1 MQTMTLETR
10 KPFAPATLSDA
21 PRVTPGPFPEHA
33 RQTMCLVG
41 STAKHASYAD
51 VCDPASPLVM
61 ALPEVTYRTTS
72 TGREVESYV
81 PLSYAVQIDSIRDTV
96 SAILGSEPAYEVYAL
111 NNRGDLLGAHMF
123 GKIAWQSDI
132 PGTTIEVV
140 LRSSLDGTIKLQW
153 GTGIGTFICANGMIQ
168 AENLIS
174 IKHTKNIEERFAA
187 SLIDPEIGAMARIEA
202 ARERAQWVDGLKE
215 IPMSDDLFHAFLG
228 VLRGR
233 KIMGRNGSH
242 RSGSR
247 ACTVGRR
254 TERDP
259 DVGRSISCLP
269 GCATR
274 SQDHG
279 AQWPPVIHSNAD
291 TSQDECSHEVLG
303 GVSLRR
309 ATRGAWTAGPV
320 QRIPGVDGCRPPLNC
335 AELAAD
341 LRGY

>member
-1 MQTMTLETR
+1 MQLTTLETR

-41 STAKHASYAD
+41 SEAKHASYAD
-51 VCDPASPLVM
+51 VCDPDSPLVM

-123 GKIAWQSDI
+123 GKIAWESDI

-153 GTGIGTFICANGMIQ
+153 GTGIGTFICANGMIR

-233 KIMGRNGSH
+233 KIMGRNGRPSSTPMLTAH
-242 RSGSR
+242 KHSAAMKYWG
-247 ACTVGRR
+247 ACHAGELHAEHGRR
-254 TERDP
+254 DLFSGYQALTGAAHLSTVRNSLQTFAGIDFMTEQVEQSGGSL
-259 DVGRSISCLP
+259 VG
-269 GCATR
+269 
-274 SQDHG
+274 
-279 AQWPPVIHSNAD
+279 
-291 TSQDECSHEVLG
+291 
-303 GVSLRR
+303 
-309 ATRGAWTAGPV
+309 
-320 QRIPGVDGCRPPLNC
+320 IPAFTFDI
-335 AELAAD
+335 AE
-341 LRGY
+341 Y

>member
-1 MQTMTLETR
+1 MQTMKLETR
-10 KPFAPATLSDA
+10 KPFAPATLSNA

-51 VCDPASPLVM
+51 VCDPESPLVM

-187 SLIDPEIGAMARIEA
+187 SLIDPEIGAMARIQA
-202 ARERAQWVDGLKE
+202 AQERAQWVDGLKE

-233 KIMGRNGSH
+233 KIMGRNGRPSSTPMLTPH
-242 RSGSR
+242 KHSAAMKYWAACHSGELH
-247 ACTVGRR
+247 AEHGRR
-254 TERDP
+254 DLFSGYQALTGAAHLSTVRNSLQTFAGIDFMTEQVEQSGGSL
-259 DVGRSISCLP
+259 VG
-269 GCATR
+269 
-274 SQDHG
+274 
-279 AQWPPVIHSNAD
+279 
-291 TSQDECSHEVLG
+291 
-303 GVSLRR
+303 
-309 ATRGAWTAGPV
+309 
-320 QRIPGVDGCRPPLNC
+320 IPAFTFDI
-335 AELAAD
+335 AEF
-341 LRGY
+341 

>member
-233 KIMGRNGSH
+233 KIMGRNGRPSSTPMLTPH
-242 RSGSR
+242 KMSAAMKYWAACHSGELH
-247 ACTVGRR
+247 AEHGRR
-254 TERDP
+254 DLFSGYQALTGAAHLSTVRNSLQTFAGIDFMTEQVEQSGGSL
-259 DVGRSISCLP
+259 VG
-269 GCATR
+269 
-274 SQDHG
+274 
-279 AQWPPVIHSNAD
+279 
-291 TSQDECSHEVLG
+291 
-303 GVSLRR
+303 
-309 ATRGAWTAGPV
+309 
-320 QRIPGVDGCRPPLNC
+320 IPAFTFDI
-335 AELAAD
+335 AE
-341 LRGY
+341 Y